1 MKKGTKIKTKQTRFE
16 KVHKEQWI
24 YGLLYRDECFK
35 PITPNDILTYKETI
49 NERIVFSMS
58 DGLLIFIHETLFDIN
73 NYKQL

>member
-35 PITPNDILTYKETI
+35 PNVSSL
-49 NERIVFSMS
+49 SHQM
-58 DGLLIFIHETLFDIN
+58 IF
-73 NYKQL
+73 